1 MPVSGKLVMASE
13 ALRDPEITLKCF
25 PDGVIWFRVG
35 IISSREKLLNRLR
48 ILCEKLDAEKL
59 PTDIEEAQE
68 ILKK

>member
-1 MPVSGKLVMASE
+1 MAHPSYKYE
-13 ALRDPEITLKCF
+13 DISDRVEELEYLAPSSKTNPCAL
-25 PDGVIWFRVG
+25 
-35 IISSREKLLNRLR
+35 REKLLNRLR